1 MPTDKRQRLLLWTM
15 LAAAASAALIA
26 QGRVAAQE
34 APDDAQRAQGEERAR
49 SAEPAVGGL
58 AGNSAR
64 IGANVLARADL
75 LPTEG
80 HTGHGTVT
88 FELAPNRD
96 AVIVNV
102 SLFGLEPGEHGFH
115 VHENGSCEGPK
126 AEGAG
131 DHFNPT
137 GAPHGAPDSPAGQH
151 HLGDLGN
158 LTADGEGVIE
168 DMLESR
174 ALLRN
179 GELAV
184 VGRAIVL
191 HSGADDLES
200 QPSGESGDP
209 AACGV
214 IRVGGEAITLEQG
227 ADGAGETPQVRTR
240 SQRQRGRPAG

>member
-1 MPTDKRQRLLLWTM
+1 MATDRRQRLLLLTM
-15 LAAAASAALIA
+15 LAAASAALIA
-26 QGRVAAQE
+26 HGRATAQQ
-34 APDDAQRAQGEERAR
+34 APGNADEAR
-49 SAEPAVGGL
+49 SADRSAGGL
-58 AGNSAR
+58 TANRAQ
-64 IGANVLARADL
+64 GANVLARADL
-75 LPTEG
+75 MPTEG
-80 HTGHGTVT
+80 NTGHGSVT